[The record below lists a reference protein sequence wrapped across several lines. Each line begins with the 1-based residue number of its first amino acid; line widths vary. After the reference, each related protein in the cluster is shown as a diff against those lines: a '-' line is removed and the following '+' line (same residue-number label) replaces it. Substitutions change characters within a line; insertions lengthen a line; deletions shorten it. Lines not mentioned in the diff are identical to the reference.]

1 MVPMPSASACSERSP
16 AAGTLSL
23 VRSLRAGLV
32 GVWLLAGL
40 PLMGCAHSTTQK
52 SAPTSMLE
60 INSETRDADV
70 WVDGQYIGQVEQV
83 SGKLGLTPGVHRVE
97 IRKPGHFPVQRTVR
111 VDKRAGGIVQLSA
124 EMLQDPR

>member
-1 MVPMPSASACSERSP
+1 MVPTHSASACSRRAP
-16 AAGTLSL
+16 LLGALLSI
-23 VRSLRAGLV
+23 
-32 GVWLLAGL
+32 WLLA
-40 PLMGCAHSTTQK
+40 PGCAHTTTQK
-52 SAPTSMLE
+52 AAPTSMLE
-60 INSETRDADV
+60 IASETRDADV

-97 IRKPGHFPVQRTVR
+97 IRKPGHFPVQRTIR